1 MLDTVAQVQ
10 TPEGIALPLRTA
22 GPMPR
27 AIAWAVDAAIRIGVI
42 WIVSIPIL
50 FVGRS
55 GRGLYAIAL
64 FAVLWFYPVL
74 FEVLRDGQTP
84 GKRVMQLRVVNA
96 NGTPVTWLAS
106 FLRNLLRTVD
116 MLPVFYGFGLVASLA
131 DARSRRLGDI
141 VAGTLVVYAD
151 PPRKA
156 VEVPMVPV
164 VLPSHSLKLDER
176 AAIVEFAER
185 ARQLTPERQEE
196 LANLLPALTD
206 ARGTLA
212 VQRLFGIANGI
223 LGRR

>member
-27 AIAWAVDAAIRIGVI
+27 AIAWAVDAAIRIGAI

-74 FEVLRDGQTP
+74 FEVLYDGQTP
-84 GKRVMQLRVVNA
+84 GKRVMQLRVINA

-106 FLRNLLRTVD
+106 FLRNLMRTVD
-116 MLPVFYGFGLVASLA
+116 MLPVFYGFGLLASAA

-141 VAGTLVVYAD
+141 VAGTLVVYVDA
-151 PPRKA
+151 PRKA
-156 VEVPMVPV
+156 VEVPTVPV
-164 VLPSHSLKLDER
+164 VLPPRLLKLDER

-185 ARQLTPERQEE
+185 AGQLTPERQQE
-196 LANLLPALTD
+196 LADLLPVLTD
-206 ARGTLA
+206 ARGSVA

>member
-27 AIAWAVDAAIRIGVI
+27 AIAWAVDAAIRIGAI
-42 WIVSIPIL
+42 WIVSIPIA
-50 FVGRS
+50 FAGRS

-64 FAVLWFYPVL
+64 FAVLWFYPIL

-84 GKRVMQLRVVNA
+84 GKRVMQLRVINA

-106 FLRNLLRTVD
+106 FLRNLMRTVD
-116 MLPVFYGFGLVASLA
+116 MLPIFYGFGLVASFA

-141 VAGTLVVYAD
+141 VAGTLVVYAE

-156 VEVPMVPV
+156 VEVPTVPV
-164 VLPSHSLKLDER
+164 VLPPHLLKLDER

-196 LANLLPALTD
+196 LADLLPALTG
-206 ARGTLA
+206 ARGSLA